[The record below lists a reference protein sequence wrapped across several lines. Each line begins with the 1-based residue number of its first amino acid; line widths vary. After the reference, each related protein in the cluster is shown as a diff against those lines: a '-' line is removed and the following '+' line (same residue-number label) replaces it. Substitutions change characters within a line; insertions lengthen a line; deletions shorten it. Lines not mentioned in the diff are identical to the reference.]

1 MDTQLGRA
9 VALKLAWPGI
19 LIDSASS
26 RRFAQEPKTVA
37 LLSHPGIVE
46 VFESGNFE
54 LAWYI
59 ALELIEGPGLA
70 QWIKSQDHVPERIAV
85 GIVDDVA
92 QAIGY
97 AHARR
102 RASRFEAK

>member
-1 MDTQLGRA
+1 MGRAISPRRAVGAGTYGTVFRAMDTQLGRA

-26 RRFAQEPKTVA
+26 RRFAQEPETVA
-37 LLSHPGIVE
+37 YFSHPGIVE

-59 ALELIEGPGLA
+59 ALELIGGPA
-70 QWIKSQDHVPERIAV
+70 WRDRSKARIMCPRRTSQ
-85 GIVDDVA
+85 
-92 QAIGY
+92 
-97 AHARR
+97 
-102 RASRFEAK
+102 